1 MLQHTMNTDSSEE
14 GAKSGLSFNLIRLR
28 LQWLAYLADVLNEFV
43 EALCFCGC
51 QVALNICKVN
61 ICK

>member
-43 EALCFCGC
+43 EALLAF
-51 QVALNICKVN
+51 VDVRLH
-61 ICK
+61 